1 MAKERL
7 GNSSK
12 ATERQQNNTLKFTK
26 NHKFNRGIFIDFK
39 NVRFSH
45 KTADFTERVIAVK
58 SCIR

>member
-12 ATERQQNNTLKFTK
+12 ATERQQNTLKFTK
-26 NHKFNRGIFIDFK
+26 NHKFHRGIFIDFT